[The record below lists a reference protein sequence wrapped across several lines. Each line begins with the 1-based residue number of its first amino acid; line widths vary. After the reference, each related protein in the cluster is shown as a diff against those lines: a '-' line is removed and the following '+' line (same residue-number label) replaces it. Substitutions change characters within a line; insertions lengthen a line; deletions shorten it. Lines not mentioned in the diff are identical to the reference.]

1 MNRLHR
7 LGLASA
13 RHPWRTLAA
22 WVLVVVAVGAAAT
35 TWGGALRD
43 NWDVPGARAQ
53 KGLEQV
59 RDHFPASGGSSAQT
73 VLHDD
78 QPLDPATVSA
88 VRTSLQGLPPVIG
101 VTPPAS
107 ADRDTAVMYVRYHG
121 PTQDQ
126 AI

>member
-13 RHPWRTLAA
+13 RPPWRTLAGWA
-22 WVLVVVAVGAAAT
+22 LVVVPVAAAAT

-59 RDHFPASGGSSAQT
+59 RDHFPASGGSSAR
-73 VLHDD
+73 VARHAAR
-78 QPLDPATVSA
+78 PLDRATVAA
-88 VRTSLQGLPPVIG
+88 VTENLQGLDHVIE
-101 VTPPAS
+101 VTPRLS
-107 ADRDTAVMYVRYHG
+107 GDRDTALLYVR
-121 PTQDQ
+121 
-126 AI
+126 